1 MGEQDDD
8 CVLCVCVC
16 VMLLCCRG
24 VLEVFFHLNPS
35 FFSLVSGISIPNAPK
50 VAVRFHNF
58 PQPNPREGL
67 PIRTRT
73 GKAKEKRE
81 EKKTPITNRVP
92 Y

>member
-1 MGEQDDD
+1 M
-8 CVLCVCVC
+8 
-16 VMLLCCRG
+16 
-24 VLEVFFHLNPS
+24 EVFFHLNPS

-81 EKKTPITNRVP
+81 EKKNTNNKSRALLVK
-92 Y
+92 